1 MKASKVTKIG
11 LAALSAAS
19 LLASF
24 ATPAFAQE
32 KNTTTP
38 GTTIT
43 ISKTNTSK

>member
-11 LAALSAAS
+11 LAAVTAAS

-32 KNTTTP
+32 RNQSST
-38 GTTIT
+38 GTIIT
-43 ISKTNTSK
+43 ISKTSTNK